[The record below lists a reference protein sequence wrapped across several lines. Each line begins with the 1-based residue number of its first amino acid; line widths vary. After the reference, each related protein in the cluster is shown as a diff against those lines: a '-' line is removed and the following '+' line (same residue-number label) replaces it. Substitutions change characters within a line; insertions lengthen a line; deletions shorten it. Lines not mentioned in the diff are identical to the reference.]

1 MKVVF
6 SVDSINSDSKSVI
19 TVGTFDGFHLGH
31 RKLFEKVNAL
41 AEMNGYKSIVVTF
54 DPHPRT
60 VLKSSD
66 NDIKLLSTTEEKLE
80 IIGQCQI
87 NNVLVISFTKEFAG
101 TSYEKFVS
109 ELLVKKLNLGILVIG
124 HDHKFGKDRLGDE
137 NRLKEL
143 AETYKFGIEVVEPVY
158 IENELISSTKIRNAL
173 LNGDIKNA
181 NKFLARDYSFKGKV
195 VHGATR
201 GRLLGFPTAN
211 ILVNDINKLIPQNG
225 VYAVKCIVNGNENYG
240 IMNIG
245 FRPTFET
252 GHNLVIEVHI
262 FDFNFDIYD
271 REIEIH
277 FIDRLRDEKKFESK
291 EELIYQIEKDKKKAI
306 QIIGNLIN

>member
-6 SVDSINSDSKSVI
+6 SVDSINTDSKSVI

-31 RKLFEKVNAL
+31 RKLFEKVNTL

-60 VLKSSD
+60 VLKIGD
-66 NDIKLLSTTEEKLE
+66 NDIKILSTTEEKLE

-87 NNVLVISFTKEFAG
+87 NNVLVISFTKEFAS

-109 ELLVKKLNLGILVIG
+109 DLLVKKLNLGILVIG

-143 AETYKFGIEVVEPVY
+143 AEAYKFGIEVVEPVY
-158 IENELISSTKIRNAL
+158 IENELISSTKVRNAL
-173 LNGDIKNA
+173 LNGDIKKA
-181 NKFLARDYSFKGKV
+181 NKFLARNYSFKGKV
-195 VHGATR
+195 IHGATR

-211 ILVNDINKLIPQNG
+211 ILVNDKNKLIPQNG
-225 VYAVKCIVNGNENYG
+225 VYAVKCIVDGNENYG

>member
-31 RKLFEKVNAL
+31 RKLFEKVNTL

-60 VLKSSD
+60 VLKSVD

-137 NRLKEL
+137 MRLKEL
-143 AETYKFGIEVVEPVY
+143 AQTYKFGIEVVEPVY

-173 LNGDIKNA
+173 LNGDIKKA
-181 NKFLARDYSFKGKV
+181 NKFLARNYSFKGKV

-211 ILVNDINKLIPQNG
+211 ILVNDKSKLIPQNG